1 MERKYNICSLIVTM
15 SNVRWSNSIGNEN
28 CTLSYCI
35 MHIDS
40 AKNEDVSGPDENLSL
55 AFSKQRKN
63 IENCKQYNLKPYC

>member
-1 MERKYNICSLIVTM
+1 MEWKYDICSLIVTM

-40 AKNEDVSGPDENLSL
+40 AKSGPDENLSL
-55 AFSKQRKN
+55 AFSRQRKN